1 MCPGSRLSLGRIGR
15 GEHEAAAE
23 IASKTF
29 QSNPNWSNAHFL
41 LAATHARLGRLDA
54 ARAAGARVMELQ
66 PGFSIAG
73 MCTAYD
79 MHQSIAAPVSEA
91 LKLAGLPD

>member
-1 MCPGSRLSLGRIGR
+1 MRI
-15 GEHEAAAE
+15 
-23 IASKTF
+23 SCW
-29 QSNPNWSNAHFL
+29 PP
-41 LAATHARLGRLDA
+41 HARLGRLDA